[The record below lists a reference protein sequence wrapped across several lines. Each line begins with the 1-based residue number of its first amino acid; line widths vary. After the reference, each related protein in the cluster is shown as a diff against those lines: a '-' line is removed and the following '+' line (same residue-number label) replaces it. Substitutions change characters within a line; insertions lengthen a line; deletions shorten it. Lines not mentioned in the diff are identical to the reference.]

1 MKIING
7 RAGTPTENRA
17 GTTFTGEVWAEP
29 VLPTTDG
36 VTINT
41 VTFTPGARTYWHS
54 HEGGQILQVVVGRG
68 FVCTDGADPVEISA
82 GDTVWVPAGER
93 HWHGG
98 GADSIMIHH
107 AVSLGRTSW
116 EGEVL
121 PNDDL
126 HIGSLPSPTER
137 TTNDD

>member
-1 MKIING
+1 MKVVRG
-7 RAGTPTENRA
+7 RSEGASENRR
-17 GTTFTGEVWAEP
+17 GTTFTGDVYADP

-54 HEGGQILQVVVGRG
+54 HEGGQILQIIAGRG
-68 FVCTDGADPVEISA
+68 FVCSEGGPAVEVRA

-98 GADSIMIHH
+98 SPESLLAHTAI
-107 AVSLGRTSW
+107 SLGTTAW
-116 EGEVL
+116 EGEL
-121 PNDDL
+121 AESEYLDATT
-126 HIGSLPSPTER
+126 SRTE
-137 TTNDD
+137 